1 MVIGI
6 FRGDVLNVV
15 LDLNGHALRGAPPEG
30 EAVVAVV
37 NCNATVKNGTVEN
50 TSTIST
56 TVLNNNNL
64 GNTMFLVLEGC
75 TFKCTKTD
83 NKATALYIHGNTK
96 MTDCTVIT
104 YNEECDIYLPG
115 KDYVSDELLLKFELS
130 GAVNARIVIGEEA
143 TTLSSGWKLIAGA
156 GTYNFD
162 PTAYVDT
169 DNYTVTPNS
178 SESPTSWTVTAKA

>member
-1 MVIGI
+1 
-6 FRGDVLNVV
+6 
-15 LDLNGHALRGAPPEG
+15 
-30 EAVVAVV
+30 
-37 NCNATVKNGTVEN
+37 
-50 TSTIST
+50 
-56 TVLNNNNL
+56 
-64 GNTMFLVLEGC
+64 
-75 TFKCTKTD
+75 
-83 NKATALYIHGNTK
+83 